1 MMISAH
7 PEAAKPEYRPNAL
20 LSSPYL
26 DPRDLSPN
34 SPVRDLARAYL
45 QELRDKGRSDTTL
58 PRYERF
64 VLEFLGF
71 IERDGAA
78 PRARDLDVRILK
90 AYGSHLARRRLRAG
104 RDAGKGTISAAS
116 RNLHLIALRGMLK
129 FGVLLDLPVPGPEKV
144 ELAKAADPSPDARH
158 LERSKVDRLIESF
171 DTATDD
177 GVRNRALLEFLLA
190 TGCRI
195 SELVAL
201 DRQRLELDPRAPMP
215 RDGVRVAD
223 EVTVFG
229 KGSRY
234 RTVFLT
240 TRARE
245 WLQRYLRARKDT
257 DPALFITS
265 RKKGDGSYRMTVK
278 TAQTIVAE
286 AAKRAGLVENVSPHW
301 LRHAAITTWA
311 KEVNVPFAQRLA
323 GHQSVATTSRYLGST
338 DAELKELYKKRFG

>member
-1 MMISAH
+1 MGITPHRAGASG
-7 PEAAKPEYRPNAL
+7 ETGL
-20 LSSPYL
+20 LAGPYL
-26 DPRDLSPN
+26 DPRELGPN
-34 SPVRDLARAYL
+34 SPVRDLARAFL
-45 QELRDKGRSDTTL
+45 QELRDKGRSETTL

-64 VLEFLGF
+64 LVEFLDF
-71 IERDGAA
+71 IGRDGAT
-78 PRARDLDVRILK
+78 PRVRDIDIRILK
-90 AYGSHLARRRLRAG
+90 AYASHLTRRRLLAGPDIGKRA
-104 RDAGKGTISAAS
+104 ISAAS
-116 RNLHLIALRGMLK
+116 KNLHLIALRGLLK
-129 FGVLLDLPVPGPEKV
+129 FGVLIDLPVPAPEKV
-144 ELAKAADPSPDARH
+144 ELAKASDPSPDARH
-158 LERSKVDRLIESF
+158 LDAQKLERLIESF

-177 GVRNRALLEFLLA
+177 GVRNRALLEFLAA

-195 SELVAL
+195 SELVRL
-201 DRQRLELDPRAPMP
+201 DRARLELDDRAVA
-215 RDGVRVAD
+215 RDGLRITD

-229 KGSRY
+229 KGRRY
-234 RTVFLT
+234 RKVFLGS
-240 TRARE
+240 RARE
-245 WLQRYLRARKDT
+245 WLERYLRSRKDT

-301 LRHAAITTWA
+301 LRHAAITMWA